1 MRPLSLKF
9 GDLDLGRGSVEL
21 GDMGSIRRTVNVIIA
36 LALAALGCGGFVY
49 FYFIAAAW
57 KGWTVISAVM
67 GGVGLY
73 WLLAEY
79 LNWLSTE
86 YLNPNQRRRTE
97 PCPGPQRREALRGA
111 DFFKGA
117 FLFVCLPCGG
127 TYMYMLLWCVAA
139 TYPPGWLRTSAFVGG
154 QHKTLARAPGR

>member
-9 GDLDLGRGSVEL
+9 GDLDLGRGSVKL
-21 GDMGSIRRTVNVIIA
+21 GVMGSIRRTVNVIIA

-73 WLLAEY
+73 WLFGRVPQLAFDRV
-79 LNWLSTE
+79 
-86 YLNPNQRRRTE
+86 PQ
-97 PCPGPQRREALRGA
+97 PGPKKLNHASEVSVGSPRRSKVIRQQSG
-111 DFFKGA
+111 
-117 FLFVCLPCGG
+117 V
-127 TYMYMLLWCVAA
+127 TW
-139 TYPPGWLRTSAFVGG
+139 T
-154 QHKTLARAPGR
+154 HH

>member
-9 GDLDLGRGSVEL
+9 GDLDLGRGSVKL

-57 KGWTVISAVM
+57 KGWTVTSAVM

-73 WLLAEY
+73 WLSAEY
-79 LNWLSTE
+79 LNWLSAE
-86 YLNPNQRRRTE
+86 YLNPDQRPE
-97 PCPGPQRREALRGA
+97 N
-111 DFFKGA
+111 
-117 FLFVCLPCGG
+117 
-127 TYMYMLLWCVAA
+127 
-139 TYPPGWLRTSAFVGG
+139 
-154 QHKTLARAPGR
+154 

>member
-9 GDLDLGRGSVEL
+9 GDLDLGRGSVKL
-21 GDMGSIRRTVNVIIA
+21 GDMGSIRRTVRRTVNVIIA

-73 WLLAEY
+73 WLSAEY

-86 YLNPNQRRRTE
+86 YLNPNQRPE
-97 PCPGPQRREALRGA
+97 N
-111 DFFKGA
+111 
-117 FLFVCLPCGG
+117 
-127 TYMYMLLWCVAA
+127 
-139 TYPPGWLRTSAFVGG
+139 
-154 QHKTLARAPGR
+154 

>member
-9 GDLDLGRGSVEL
+9 GDLDLGRGSVKL

-36 LALAALGCGGFVY
+36 LALVALGCGGFVY

-73 WLLAEY
+73 WLSAEY

-86 YLNPNQRRRTE
+86 YLNPNQRPE
-97 PCPGPQRREALRGA
+97 N
-111 DFFKGA
+111 
-117 FLFVCLPCGG
+117 
-127 TYMYMLLWCVAA
+127 
-139 TYPPGWLRTSAFVGG
+139 
-154 QHKTLARAPGR
+154 